1 MQKILNILF
10 FVMSAI
16 SYGQVT
22 VLTDVNT
29 KEPKQNEPVVLTIVQ
44 EVVGENMVQ
53 ESRLQLMD
61 LSKFDIVGS
70 ASEQNTFIDQ
80 KGGIRVN
87 QPIYRDW
94 ETERKSVV

>member
-53 ESRLQLMD
+53 ESPLQLMD

-80 KGGIRVN
+80 KKGIRVN
-87 QPIYRDW
+87 KLKYQ
-94 ETERKSVV
+94 

>member
-44 EVVGENMVQ
+44 EVAVMASTEAVQ
-53 ESRLQLMD
+53 IFGGYGYTKDFPVE
-61 LSKFDIVGS
+61 KF
-70 ASEQNTFIDQ
+70 
-80 KGGIRVN
+80 
-87 QPIYRDW
+87 YRDSKLCTIG
-94 ETERKSVV
+94 EGTSEIQKLVIAREILK

>member
-1 MQKILNILF
+1 MQKFSTYYF

-44 EVVGENMVQ
+44 
-53 ESRLQLMD
+53 
-61 LSKFDIVGS
+61 K
-70 ASEQNTFIDQ
+70 
-80 KGGIRVN
+80 K
-87 QPIYRDW
+87 W
-94 ETERKSVV
+94 